1 MQLVVVRHGRTAWNA
16 ERRFQGH
23 TDVPLDDE
31 GRAQATALA
40 ALLAAETFASAVT
53 SDLARAQETARI
65 VLGARTLPL
74 RIDPDWREMRFG
86 TWEGLTW
93 PEIVAAHPELD
104 AANETAPRVYTP
116 SGGESFD
123 DLCARID
130 TALARVIRE
139 TPDDGSA
146 LIATHAGP
154 LHAMLRVL
162 LGGDQA
168 DALKVRFLT
177 ASVSRF
183 ARVDGRWSLAA
194 LNQTGYEPA

>member
-1 MQLVVVRHGRTAWNA
+1 MELVVVRHGRTAWNA

-40 ALLAAETFASAVT
+40 ALLAADSFASAVT

-65 VLGARTLPL
+65 VLGPRALPL
-74 RIDPDWREMRFG
+74 RVDPGWREMRFG

-104 AANETAPRVYTP
+104 EANETAPRVYTP

-123 DLCARID
+123 GVCARIEG
-130 TALARVIRE
+130 ALERVIAD
-139 TPDDGSA
+139 TPAGGRA

-162 LGGDQA
+162 LGGDGA

-183 ARVDGRWSLAA
+183 ARVDGVWSLAA
-194 LNQTGYEPA
+194 LNQTGYEAA